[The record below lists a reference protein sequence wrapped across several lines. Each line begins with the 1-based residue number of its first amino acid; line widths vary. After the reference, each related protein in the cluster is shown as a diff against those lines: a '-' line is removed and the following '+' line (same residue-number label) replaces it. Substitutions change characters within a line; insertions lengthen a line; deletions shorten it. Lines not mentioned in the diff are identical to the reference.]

1 MKILVTGAGGF
12 IGHWLVKRLKEQG
25 HQVRGVDIKYP
36 EFTETVADQ
45 FICADLRNPQISDI
59 ACAGVDQVY
68 HLAAD
73 MGGIGWISTHHA
85 EILHNSLLIDLNMI
99 ESAKNANVQRF
110 LFSSS
115 ACVYPEYHQ
124 ETPDAAGLKESEV
137 YPALPE
143 AAYGWGKLTTEKLCE
158 HYGKDYGLETRITR
172 FHNVYGPEETWE
184 GGREKAPAAL
194 SRKIALA
201 KLCGDSEIE
210 MWGDGIQRRS
220 FVYVTDVVAGL
231 VALMASDYPGAV
243 NIGND
248 YTVSINELA
257 EMLMK
262 IAGYEVGIK
271 HVPGSLGVRG
281 RNSDNTLARKVLPD
295 WKPEVK
301 LHEGLTTTYNWIE
314 EQVRQQYSAT
324 GID

>member
-1 MKILVTGAGGF
+1 MTTG
-12 IGHWLVKRLKEQG
+12 
-25 HQVRGVDIKYP
+25 
-36 EFTETVADQ
+36 
-45 FICADLRNPQISDI
+45 
-59 ACAGVDQVY
+59 
-68 HLAAD
+68 
-73 MGGIGWISTHHA
+73 
-85 EILHNSLLIDLNMI
+85 
-99 ESAKNANVQRF
+99 
-110 LFSSS
+110 
-115 ACVYPEYHQ
+115 
-124 ETPDAAGLKESEV
+124 
-137 YPALPE
+137 
-143 AAYGWGKLTTEKLCE
+143 KLCE

-194 SRKIALA
+194 SRKVALT

-243 NIGND
+243 NIGNP

-281 RNSDNTLARKVLPD
+281 RNSDNTLAHKVLPD